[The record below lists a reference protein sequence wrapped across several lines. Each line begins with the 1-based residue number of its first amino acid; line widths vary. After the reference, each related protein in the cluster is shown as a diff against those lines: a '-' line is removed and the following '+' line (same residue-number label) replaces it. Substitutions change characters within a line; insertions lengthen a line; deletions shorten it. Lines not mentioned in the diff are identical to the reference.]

1 MPEKAY
7 AVVCGRIPR
16 ICMPWTK
23 KRIIKVLA
31 SVSHYD
37 SFIGVIPG
45 DVTFVIYKDLNDAK
59 RAMNNLKAQHVS
71 VESEVQEVEMTLVR
85 REA

>member
-16 ICMPWTK
+16 FCMPWTRK
-23 KRIIKVLA
+23 KIKEVLE

-37 SFIGVIPG
+37 SFIGIIPYK
-45 DVTFVIYKDLNDAK
+45 VTFVIYKDLNDAK
-59 RAMNNLKAQHVS
+59 RALNNLEAQHVN
-71 VESEVQEVEMTLVR
+71 VENEVQEVEMTLVR

>member
-16 ICMPWTK
+16 FCMPWTK
-23 KRIIKVLA
+23 KSITKVLA

-59 RAMNNLKAQHVS
+59 RAMNNLEAQHVN
-71 VESEVQEVEMTLVR
+71 VLSEVQDVNIKTIIH
-85 REA
+85 

>member
-16 ICMPWTK
+16 FCMPWTK
-23 KRIIKVLA
+23 KRITKVLA

-45 DVTFVIYKDLNDAK
+45 DVTFVIYKGLNDAK
-59 RAMNNLKAQHVS
+59 RAMNNLEAQNVS
-71 VESEVQEVEMTLVR
+71 VLSEILDVNMEIITH
-85 REA
+85 